1 VASTCGFGTLMS
13 IAGRG
18 GDVMGAAE
26 TGWEHFAHDADV
38 GIRGFGPT
46 REAAFEQAAL
56 ALTHVIA
63 DAARVEPREL
73 VEVRCDATD
82 SDILL
87 VDWLNALVFE
97 MATRAMLF
105 GRFEVQIE
113 GARLYGK
120 AWGERV
126 DVARHE
132 PSVEVKGATYTALAV
147 RRRDNGTWT
156 AQCVVDV

>member
-1 VASTCGFGTLMS
+1 
-13 IAGRG
+13 
-18 GDVMGAAE
+18 
-26 TGWEHFAHDADV
+26 
-38 GIRGFGPT
+38 
-46 REAAFEQAAL
+46 
-56 ALTHVIA
+56 
-63 DAARVEPREL
+63 
-73 VEVRCDATD
+73 
-82 SDILL
+82 
-87 VDWLNALVFE
+87 
-97 MATRAMLF
+97 
-105 GRFEVQIE
+105 VQIE